1 MTSFEDAPRDKIPIA
16 EAFASTDSGVW
27 ARPRADTRRPQ
38 DRPLPGARRLSP
50 WLSWCLTLALLV
62 GIGAIVLGT
71 LLELTTELVE
81 LGHQG
86 EVSARRPR

>member
-1 MTSFEDAPRDKIPIA
+1 MTRFEDAPRDKIPITA
-16 EAFASTDSGVW
+16 AFASTDSGVW
-27 ARPRADTRRPQ
+27 ARPRADARRPQ

-50 WLSWCLTLALLV
+50 WLGGCLAFALFV
-62 GIGAIVLGT
+62 GIGALVLST

-86 EVSARRPR
+86 DVSAR